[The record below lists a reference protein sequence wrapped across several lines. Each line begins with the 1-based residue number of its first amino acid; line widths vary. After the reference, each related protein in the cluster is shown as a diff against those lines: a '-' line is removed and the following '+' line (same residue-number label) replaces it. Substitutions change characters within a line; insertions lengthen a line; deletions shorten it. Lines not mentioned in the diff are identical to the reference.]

1 MVYPKAEADLTG
13 SRMAE
18 HEPGSMDIT
27 EQERTFEAFVRW
39 TIRTVVVILVSL
51 VLLGIV
57 NG

>member
-1 MVYPKAEADLTG
+1 
-13 SRMAE
+13 MAE

-39 TIRTVVVILVSL
+39 TIRVVVAIIVGLILL
-51 VLLGIV
+51 AIV

>member
-1 MVYPKAEADLTG
+1 
-13 SRMAE
+13 MAE

-39 TIRTVVVILVSL
+39 TIRTVIVILVSL